1 MQKCNRLKIVTSSGL
16 LSLGLLALMG
26 ASHAKSFDDAIKN
39 ATTSG
44 QFRFGYISVNP
55 DIAGSKTTSAA
66 AFGGHIKFETAE
78 WNRLQFAIAP
88 YFSENIDTLSGDK
101 ATSEFNSDFSDANS
115 ESYAYLGEAYVN
127 YAFNNGSVRLGRQ
140 QLDNPFINTD
150 DIRMHP
156 NTFSALWL
164 NMNLSD
170 NLILDAGRVSQ
181 WAGFDSGSSQDKFKN
196 AGADGVTALGLTY
209 KMKEHHTFQGWYYA
223 FADQYNQYY
232 LDAAYENGN
241 FAAGLQYSKYSEEKN
256 SGTEGSVWGATASYA
271 LGDFTLAASI
281 NESSN
286 ETGKSQSLGLG
297 GGNYFA
303 SMDEMTIGDLTDVSA
318 QVLSVEY
325 AATENFTASLALGKF
340 EDKAKSTDIDE
351 TDIILGYGVNEQLDI
366 EIVHTRVDN
375 KADAI
380 DAGTNFN
387 RQFVRVNYN
396 F

>member
-1 MQKCNRLKIVTSSGL
+1 MMLNMGYKL
-16 LSLGLLALMG
+16 LIAGLALG
-26 ASHAKSFDDAIKN
+26 AVSSVHAVESFDEAIKN
-39 ATTSG
+39 AKTSG
-44 QFRFGYISVNP
+44 QFRLGYISLAP
-55 DIAGSKTTSAA
+55 DATGANTTTTAA
-66 AFGGHIKFETAE
+66 AVGGYIKFETAE
-78 WNRLQFAIAP
+78 WNHLQFAIAP
-88 YFSENIDTLSGDK
+88 YFSEKVDALSGDK
-101 ATSEFNSDFSDANS
+101 ANGELNGDFFDSNS

-164 NMNLSD
+164 NMNLSE
-170 NLILDAGRVSQ
+170 NLILDAGAVSQ
-181 WAGFDSGSSQDKFKN
+181 WAGFDSGGSQDKFKN

-256 SGTEGSVWGATASYA
+256 SATEGSVWGATASYA

-286 ETGKSQSLGLG
+286 EAGKSQSLGLG